1 MVPNPSL
8 KNYPYNETS
17 CESLLPICDWSKL
30 FHWETHLP
38 LTHMILV
45 LIDRILLNEHT
56 ELCALTLRFLMCKHH
71 WLTKIYG
78 YQNVFDDLDFLNVTE
93 EVSYIPGYTALNS
106 FLFFFPPNSS
116 DIFFPPDHASSFV
129 HLRIFDCTSMV
140 SLAIHYNTSLRPAK
154 IALRT

>member
-45 LIDRILLNEHT
+45 LIDRIVLNEHT
-56 ELCALTLRFLMCKHH
+56 ELCALILRFLMCKHH

-106 FLFFFPPNSS
+106 FFFFSS
-116 DIFFPPDHASSFV
+116 QFLRYILSSRPCFLFCSPSSLWLHVNGFFSHSS
-129 HLRIFDCTSMV
+129 
-140 SLAIHYNTSLRPAK
+140 
-154 IALRT
+154 